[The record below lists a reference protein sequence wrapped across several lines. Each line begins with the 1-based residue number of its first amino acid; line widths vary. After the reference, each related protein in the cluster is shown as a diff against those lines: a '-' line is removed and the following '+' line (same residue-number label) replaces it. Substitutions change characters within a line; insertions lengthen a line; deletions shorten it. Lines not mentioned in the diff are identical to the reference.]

1 MSDRHQHHRKSHVFL
16 RASIQVFSAGGLFP
30 FGGLEIGRL
39 RRSPVLILG
48 GLLLSL
54 TLSYAQQNDEP
65 GRSIGKGSMQ
75 GDLIVMELDQGA
87 LASLFDLIGHA
98 LRFTPE
104 VLYIA

>member
-1 MSDRHQHHRKSHVFL
+1 MRQ
-16 RASIQVFSAGGLFP
+16 P
-30 FGGLEIGRL
+30 IGRL

-54 TLSYAQQNDEP
+54 SLSYAQQNDEP
-65 GRSIGKGSMQ
+65 GRSIGKASMQ
-75 GDLIVMELDQGA
+75 GDLIVMELDQSA
-87 LASLFDLIGHA
+87 LANLFDLIGHA